1 MKLSYLPA
9 FLIYLISVTPA
20 FAEEMDAI
28 EMEPVVIT
36 ASKIAEP
43 ISEVPSSITVVSR
56 EDIRVKQSLTLAE
69 AVRPLSGLTIQTYGG
84 ADPWANISLR
94 GTDANHSIIMIDGI
108 KVNSPYS
115 QIPNAD
121 TFLLSHVERVE
132 VVKGS
137 YSALYGSEAIGG
149 VVNVITVER
158 PGLTYSISGGTHK
171 TFNSGLLYSGRYSDA
186 TYTLGYERLST
197 AGFKFSGPFW
207 NNTLLGKIA
216 LPLSAASSLQFS
228 TNYWAWKKY
237 DHTICCEIDGSGN
250 FAFILDQDSHVRED
264 NWLNTIQL
272 THVPAGWLDYQIK
285 LSRYHA
291 ASRMNDALEAATAER
306 PFPLEID
313 SDVRSERDILEMQ
326 HNFYSGENNTTT
338 LGLQYTYEKVGKEEF
353 GNLDSFG
360 MGPSL
365 KQPVVGADRVSRAL
379 YLQNLFKI
387 RNVFTFA
394 AGARFENG
402 PGFDSLLVPKVS
414 ALYVIPSA
422 ETELHVSYG
431 QGIRAPSLLEL
442 YHPVGGNPD
451 LTPEKSKSLEA
462 GFRQPLA
469 AGRVWVEATGF
480 TLILK
485 DLIDWSDDL
494 TDVTFVNIGRSRIS
508 GAEANLRAAATEKL
522 HVNIGYTK
530 LSTEN
535 KESGKALPFRPHYR
549 WTVDVRYRPVSRFVI
564 NVNAEFVGKSFNI
577 HDFLV
582 GLDGKPLSSNIAS
595 YKTVNMATTYNLIKG
610 DPILGSLDFTLKLS
624 NIFGEDYVTLPEFRN
639 CGFTFLAGIRSVR

>member
-1 MKLSYLPA
+1 MKISYLPA
-9 FLIYLISVTPA
+9 FLIYLISVIPA
-20 FAEEMDAI
+20 FAEEMATI
-28 EMEPVVIT
+28 EVEPVVIT
-36 ASKIAEP
+36 ARKIAEP
-43 ISEVPSSITVVSR
+43 ISEAPSSIAVVSR
-56 EDIRVKQSLTLAE
+56 EDIRVRQSLKLDE
-69 AVRPLSGLTIQTYGG
+69 AVRPLSGLTVQTYGG
-84 ADPWANISLR
+84 IDPWTNISLR
-94 GTDANHSIIMIDGI
+94 GTDANHSIVMIDGI

-115 QIPNAD
+115 QIPNAGA
-121 TFLLSHVERVE
+121 FLLSHVERVE

-149 VVNVITVER
+149 VVNIITGER

-186 TYTLGYERLST
+186 AYTLGYERLST

-228 TNYWAWKKY
+228 TNYWDWKKY

-250 FAFILDQDSHVRED
+250 FAFILDQDSYTRED
-264 NWLNTIQL
+264 NWLNSIQL
-272 THVPAGWLDYQIK
+272 THVPAGQWDYQIK

-291 ASRMNDALEAATAER
+291 TSQMNDALDPATAER

-313 SDVRSERDILEMQ
+313 SDVRSERDIFEMQ
-326 HNFYSGENNTTT
+326 HNFYSGENNVTT
-338 LGLQYTYEKVGKEEF
+338 LGFQYTYEEIRKEEF

-365 KQPVVGADRVSRAL
+365 KQPGLDADRISRAV

-414 ALYVIPSA
+414 ALYVLPST
-422 ETELHVSYG
+422 ETELHFSYG
-431 QGIRAPSLLEL
+431 QGIRAPNLHEL

-451 LTPEKSKSLEA
+451 LSPEKSKSLEA

-480 TLILK
+480 TLRLK
-485 DLIDWSDDL
+485 DLIDWSDDPPDL
-494 TDVTFVNIGRSRIS
+494 IFINIGRSRIA
-508 GAEANLRAAATEKL
+508 GVEAGLHAAVTEKWQTD
-522 HVNIGYTK
+522 IGYTR

-535 KESGKALPFRPHYR
+535 MDSGKALLFRPHYR
-549 WTVDVRYRPVSRFVI
+549 WTLDVRYKPVSRLVI
-564 NVNAEFVGKSFNI
+564 DVNAEFAGKAFNS
-577 HDFLV
+577 HDFIV
-582 GLDGKPLSSNIAS
+582 GLDGKFLSRTIAS
-595 YKTVNMATTYNLIKG
+595 YKVVNMAASYNLVKG
-610 DPILGSLDFTLKLS
+610 DPILGSLDFTLKLD

-639 CGFTFLAGIRSVR
+639 YGFTFLAGIRSAF

>member
-1 MKLSYLPA
+1 MKISYLPA
-9 FLIYLISVTPA
+9 FLIYLISITSA
-20 FAEEMDAI
+20 FAEEMAAV

-43 ISEVPSSITVVSR
+43 VSEVPSSITVVSR
-56 EDIRVKQSLTLAE
+56 EDIRVKQFLTLDE
-69 AVRPLSGLTIQTYGG
+69 AVRPLSGLTVQTYGG

-94 GTDANHSIIMIDGI
+94 GTDANHSITMVDGI

-115 QIPNAD
+115 QIPNAGA
-121 TFLLSHVERVE
+121 FLLSHVERVE

-149 VVNVITVER
+149 VVNIIMVER

-171 TFNSGLLYSGRYSDA
+171 TFNSSLLYSGRYSDA

-207 NNTLLGKIA
+207 NNTLLGKIT

-228 TNYWAWKKY
+228 TNYWDWKKY

-250 FAFILDQDSHVRED
+250 FAFILDQDSHTRED
-264 NWLNTIQL
+264 NWLNSIQL
-272 THVPAGWLDYQIK
+272 THVPAGWWDYHIN

-291 ASRMNDALEAATAER
+291 TSRMNDALEPATAER

-313 SDVRSERDILEMQ
+313 SDVRSERDIFEMQ
-326 HNFYSGENNTTT
+326 HNFYSGENNITT
-338 LGLQYTYEKVGKEEF
+338 LGLQYTYEEVGKEEF
-353 GNLDSFG
+353 GNLDSLG

-365 KQPVVGADRVSRAL
+365 KQPKLDADRISRAL

-387 RNVFTFA
+387 RNVLTFA

-402 PGFDSLLVPKVS
+402 PSFDSLLVPKVS
-414 ALYVIPSA
+414 ALYVLPST
-422 ETELHVSYG
+422 ETELHISYS
-431 QGIRAPSLLEL
+431 QGIRAPSLQEL

-451 LTPEKSKSLEA
+451 LSPEKSRSLEA
-462 GFRQPLA
+462 GFKQPLA
-469 AGRVWVEATGF
+469 AGRVRVEATGF
-480 TLILK
+480 TLRLK
-485 DLIDWSDDL
+485 DLIDWSDDPA
-494 TDVTFVNIGRSRIS
+494 DITFINIGRSRIT
-508 GAEANLRAAATEKL
+508 GVEAGLHAAVRKKWQTD
-522 HVNIGYTK
+522 IGYTR

-535 KESGKALPFRPHYR
+535 IDNGKELLFRPHYR
-549 WTVDVRYRPVSRFVI
+549 WTVDVRYKPVSRFVVD
-564 NVNAEFVGKSFNI
+564 VNAIFAGEAFNS

-582 GLDGKPLSSNIAS
+582 GLDGKFLSRTIAS
-595 YKTVNMATTYNLIKG
+595 YKVVNMAAAYNLVKG
-610 DPILGSLDFTLKLS
+610 DSILGSLDFTLKLN

-639 CGFTFLAGIRSVR
+639 YGFTFLAGIRSVR